1 MDTIQRRMLG
11 LKSNK
16 DDEEIIKEI
25 LKMLSKRELTIDRAS
40 RVLAD
45 AQKMLPILSKLVI

>member
-16 DDEEIIKEI
+16 NDEEIVEEI

-40 RVLAD
+40 RVLED
-45 AQKMLPILSKLVI
+45 ARKMLPILGKLVT